1 MERSGHRH
9 APTALPAGKKETVHV
24 EAEAVWAKQPVSTF
38 WRNLFRY
45 TVNFVFPNAC
55 LIENAHACSEIHA
68 VSLLILRV
76 PIFLKLLECGGG
88 RMSKL
93 VGP

>member
-1 MERSGHRH
+1 MGQR
-9 APTALPAGKKETVHV
+9 AGLDIL
-24 EAEAVWAKQPVSTF
+24 
-38 WRNLFRY
+38 RNLFRY
-45 TVNFVFPNAC
+45 RANFVFPNAC
-55 LIENAHACSEIHA
+55 LIENAQACSEIHA

-76 PIFLKLLECGGG
+76 PIFLKLLDCADG

>member
-1 MERSGHRH
+1 MVNVT
-9 APTALPAGKKETVHV
+9 PQPLYLAGKKLSTVHFEV
-24 EAEAVWAKQPVSTF
+24 EAAWVKEPVLTF
-38 WRNLFRY
+38 WRKLFRY
-45 TVNFVFPNAC
+45 RANFVFPNAC
-55 LIENAHACSEIHA
+55 LTENAQACSEIHA

-76 PIFLKLLECGGG
+76 PIFLKLLECGDG